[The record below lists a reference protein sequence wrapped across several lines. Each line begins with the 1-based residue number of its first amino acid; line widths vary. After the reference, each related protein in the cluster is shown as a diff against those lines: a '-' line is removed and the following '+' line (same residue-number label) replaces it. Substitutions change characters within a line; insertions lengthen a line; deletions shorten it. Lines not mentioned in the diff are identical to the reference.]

1 MIADNS
7 MGDLG
12 VNVVVDLWNTTYFLS
27 NDEVEDHRIVDDDAA
42 VEVVDRG
49 EKDVLEEVD
58 ESDDIHI
65 VVVDVRK
72 EGMMRVDALDCNE
85 NIHLLLLYVFLLD
98 FLTLLI

>member
-7 MGDLG
+7 MDDLG

-27 NDEVEDHRIVDDDAA
+27 NDEVEDHRIVDDDAV
-42 VEVVDRG
+42 VEVVDHG

-72 EGMMRVDALDCNE
+72 EGMMKVVALDCNE

>member
-27 NDEVEDHRIVDDDAA
+27 NDEVEDHRIVDDDAV
-42 VEVVDRG
+42 VEVVDHG

-72 EGMMRVDALDCNE
+72 EGMMKVVALDCNE